1 MNLFNFLTSLGKQWS
16 LPVPN
21 WSVDSFLEKLELLSS
36 GKICSW
42 RTWLFFRGK
51 FPVGNF
57 SVRKVSARNFPPEKV
72 FARKIF
78 HRKLSNFSSG
88 KVSNRKSFRNFR
100 LPAEIFVSEIYRDSG
115 FRFIF
120 SGNYNYISPLWHCH
134 TVSVPCTCVLLMSGC
149 LVKLALVLI
158 GFEPSL
164 KLCTCND
171 WFWP

>member
-1 MNLFNFLTSLGKQWS
+1 MKNLNCCPAEKSVLGELDCFSGENFQSEIFL
-16 LPVPN
+16 
-21 WSVDSFLEKLELLSS
+21 LEK
-36 GKICSW
+36 
-42 RTWLFFRGK
+42 
-51 FPVGNF
+51 
-57 SVRKVSARNFPPEKV
+57 FPPEIFHLKKCSPEI
-72 FARKIF
+72 FRLEISPRKIF

-88 KVSNRKSFRNFR
+88 KVSDRKSFRNFR

-171 WFWP
+171 WF